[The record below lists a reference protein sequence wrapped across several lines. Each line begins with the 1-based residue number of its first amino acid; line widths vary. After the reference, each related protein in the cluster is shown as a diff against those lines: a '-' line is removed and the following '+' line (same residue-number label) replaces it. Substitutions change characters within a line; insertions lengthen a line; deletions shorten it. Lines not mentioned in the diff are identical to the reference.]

1 MKVEEQQKT
10 PLHRA
15 MVRPNLMAGC
25 ERELLLSTGL
35 MAALLIVVAFNWAAA
50 IVGVLV
56 WTLGV
61 AGLRAMAK
69 ADPMMSKVYVRHV
82 RYRGYYPAR
91 SCPGAPSGIHRR

>member
-1 MKVEEQQKT
+1 MAEEPRKT

-35 MAALLIVVAFNWAAA
+35 IASLLIVVAFNWVAA
-50 IVGVLV
+50 IVGVIV
-56 WTLGV
+56 WSGGV

-69 ADPMMSKVYVRHV
+69 EDPMMSKVYVRHV
-82 RYRGYYPAR
+82 RYRAYYPAR
-91 SCPGAPSGIHRR
+91 SRIGAPSGAHRR

>member
-1 MKVEEQQKT
+1 MAMEPSRT

-35 MAALLIVVAFNWAAA
+35 VAALLIVVAFNWVAA
-50 IVGVLV
+50 VLGGLV
-56 WTLGV
+56 WVFGV

-69 ADPMMSKVYVRHV
+69 ADPLMSRVYVRHV
-82 RYRGYYPAR
+82 RYRAYYPAR
-91 SCPGAPSGIHRR
+91 SCPGAPSGTHRR